1 MGNYY
6 PGGIKPVDACILED
20 FDRAA
25 PLGTGSGKLG
35 GNYAPVFKYAAEAKA
50 AGYPITLH
58 LDSKTRTYIDEF
70 STSNFVALLDDPST
84 GKKTFVVPESS
95 SILKSVTTKSLIE
108 LSKSFGWTVEMRPVP
123 WLEVAK
129 FSEVAAC
136 GTAAVITVHLT
147 SSLLTIAHQK
157 HYKWKREA

>member
-6 PGGIKPVDACILED
+6 PGGIKPVDALILED

-35 GNYAPVFKYAAEAKA
+35 GNYAPVFKYSSEAKA

-70 STSNFVALLDDPST
+70 STSNFVALLDDPTT
-84 GKKTFVVPESS
+84 GSKTFVVPESV

-108 LSKSFGWTVEMRPVP
+108 LSKSFGWNVEMRPVP
-123 WLEVAK
+123 WVEVAN

-136 GTAAVITVHLT
+136 GTAAVITVFTL
-147 SSLLTIAHQK
+147 SSHANHSRLKALRT
-157 HYKWKREA
+157 RM